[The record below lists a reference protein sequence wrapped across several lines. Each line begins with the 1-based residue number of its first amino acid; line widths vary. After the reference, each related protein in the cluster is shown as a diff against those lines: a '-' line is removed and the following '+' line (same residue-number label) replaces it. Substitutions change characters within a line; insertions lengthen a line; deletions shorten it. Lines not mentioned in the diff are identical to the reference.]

1 MFAQGGV
8 SSLRSSLRIEPC
20 RIHGRARLPPPFPLL
35 NESRSPSPISKT
47 LRFEIFTI
55 LPSLSLPSHSPNFRN
70 TARPLDYESSRVEIT
85 TPLSP
90 SPTTRHR
97 VRLFVSGEKIF
108 QIYIYIKKEVLQKN
122 YMLERISRT
131 RALIIRKAR
140 TFRREGEGG
149 GWIDPV
155 VIRSPLSPCS
165 FPSSPPLFPSSNVST
180 SLCARA
186 RACVCVR
193 TRHALYTESTHFI
206 TTVRRRGRRTT
217 MTAAAVDGYPSVPN
231 FPFGLV
237 RP

>member
-85 TPLSP
+85 TPLSFSYNP
-90 SPTTRHR
+90 TPCSPLRFR
-97 VRLFVSGEKIF
+97 RKNFPN
-108 QIYIYIKKEVLQKN
+108 IYIKKEVLQKN

-180 SLCARA
+180 SLCV
-186 RACVCVR
+186 CVCMR

>member
-1 MFAQGGV
+1 MPNSWTRETPPSLPPPQRIQIAFSNLQN
-8 SSLRSSLRIEPC
+8 SSLRNFYDPPLPLPPLTFSQLPEHGSSPRLRILSSRDYDSSLSFSYNPTPC
-20 RIHGRARLPPPFPLL
+20 SSFRFRRKNFP
-35 NESRSPSPISKT
+35 N
-47 LRFEIFTI
+47 
-55 LPSLSLPSHSPNFRN
+55 
-70 TARPLDYESSRVEIT
+70 
-85 TPLSP
+85 
-90 SPTTRHR
+90 
-97 VRLFVSGEKIF
+97 
-108 QIYIYIKKEVLQKN
+108 IYIKKEVLQKN

-180 SLCARA
+180 SLCV
-186 RACVCVR
+186 CVCVR